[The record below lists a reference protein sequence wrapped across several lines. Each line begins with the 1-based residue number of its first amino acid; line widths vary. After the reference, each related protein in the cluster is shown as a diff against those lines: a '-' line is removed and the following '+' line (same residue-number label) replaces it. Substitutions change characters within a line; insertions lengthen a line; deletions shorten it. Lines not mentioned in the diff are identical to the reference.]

1 MAALGALPDRDE
13 PLDGRDEV
21 DLLVEDA
28 ILVPDADG
36 HEEDAEDVALVRLD
50 PRARLVVVARG
61 LEQVS
66 ERALVDLRGQRR
78 AKLRLV
84 GVEQVD
90 PLGACRHA
98 PRVRR
103 LSC

>member
-1 MAALGALPDRDE
+1 MAALRGLPHRDE
-13 PLDGRDEV
+13 PLARRDEV

-28 ILVPDADG
+28 ILVADADR
-36 HEEDAEDVALVRLD
+36 HDEDAEDVAHVRLD
-50 PRARLVVVARG
+50 PRARLVVVACG
-61 LEQVS
+61 LEQMH
-66 ERALVDLRGQRR
+66 ERTLVDLRRQRVV
-78 AKLRLV
+78 KLLLV

-103 LSC
+103 LSG